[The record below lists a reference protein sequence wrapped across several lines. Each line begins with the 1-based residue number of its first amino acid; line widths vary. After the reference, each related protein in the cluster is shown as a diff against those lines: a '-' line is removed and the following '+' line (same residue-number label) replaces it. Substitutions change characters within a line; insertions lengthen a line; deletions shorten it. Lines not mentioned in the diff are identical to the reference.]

1 MALVSEAG
9 FRFDGRVRKVNFD
22 KGDDGNRY
30 ATVQVENTFGI
41 SDIRFSADDTATLAV
56 KDGDEVSWIVRP
68 SCYSGTSK
76 AGRSYAFLSLRFVQ
90 DAALAL

>member
-9 FRFDGRVRKVNFD
+9 FRFDGRVRRVSFD
-22 KGDDGNRY
+22 KGEDGNRY

-41 SDIRFSADDTATLAV
+41 SDIRFSADDTATLSA
-56 KDGDEVSWIVRP
+56 KEGDEVSWIIRP
-68 SCYSGTSK
+68 YCYAGTSK

-90 DAALAL
+90 DASLVL